1 MARKNAI
8 NIGVVPGGGNTYTFP
23 SSTDTLVGRGSTDTL
38 TNKTLT
44 APLYSAGTASAGT
57 APIRLQAGTLN
68 TTAEAGAIEMDSNCF
83 YGTTDAGNR
92 GYIPVRNFI
101 RATSSR
107 SLANSTSKQAIFN
120 SPANGRLTLETGTY
134 FFEGI
139 ISVSDMSA
147 PYVTL

>member
-1 MARKNAI
+1 M
-8 NIGVVPGGGNTYTFP
+8 
-23 SSTDTLVGRGSTDTL
+23 GRGSTDTL

-44 APLYSAGTASAGT
+44 APLYSAGTSSAGT

-92 GYIPVRNFI
+92 GYIQVRNFI

-107 SLANSTSKQAIFN
+107 S
-120 SPANGRLTLETGTY
+120 
-134 FFEGI
+134 
-139 ISVSDMSA
+139 DD
-147 PYVTL
+147 